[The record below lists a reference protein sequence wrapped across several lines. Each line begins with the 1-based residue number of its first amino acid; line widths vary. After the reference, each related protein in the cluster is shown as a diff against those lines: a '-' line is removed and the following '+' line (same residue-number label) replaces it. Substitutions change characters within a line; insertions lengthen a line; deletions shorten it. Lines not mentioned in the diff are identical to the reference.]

1 MFLHFILSSF
11 LLGVSNPA
19 DPAQH
24 SRWWEQPVAR
34 LTNSTATFTPPPKPL
49 HDPRAYGAKGD
60 GITYD
65 TEAIQ
70 KAIDACAGS
79 GGSVVLGPGRY
90 LTAELTLKGG
100 MTFRLGKGSVLVG
113 GTNAADYPVL
123 FPAGSPAGANKRSL
137 LYAAVANNLTIDGE
151 GEIDGRCKEV
161 QMSGVETERPSLL
174 RIFQSTNVTVRDI
187 TLRNPRMWTQV
198 YSECS
203 NLTVERVRVEA
214 PPDCPNLDGIDV
226 CDCEN
231 AVIRDCVINSEDDA
245 ICLKSHD
252 GRGLKNILVENNAI
266 RSYRANAIKLGT
278 ASAGPVSGIVFR
290 NNVVSGAKYGGL
302 CLESVDGSVVK
313 DITVDGL
320 EMKNVSQPLFVRLA
334 HRSHPRPG
342 SMEGIL
348 IKNVRATEPGRET
361 RPSSSI
367 TGVPEARLGGV
378 TLRNC
383 YLEMPG
389 GMTTV
394 PPPPPEL
401 VTNYPQSNIV
411 GDPPSSVLYV
421 RHAGQIILDRVAFLL
436 EKPDVRPWLAADD
449 AEVKTNACIQIPAKT
464 P

>member
-1 MFLHFILSSF
+1 MLLHVILSSF
-11 LLGVSNPA
+11 VLGVSNPA
-19 DPAQH
+19 ALSQN
-24 SRWWEQPVAR
+24 SRWWERPVAR
-34 LTNSTATFTPPPKPL
+34 LTNSTATINPPPKPI
-49 HDPRAYGAKGD
+49 HDPRTYGAKGD
-60 GITYD
+60 GVSYD

-79 GGSVVLGPGRY
+79 GGSVVFAPGRY

-100 MTFRLGKGSVLVG
+100 MTFHLGKGAVLVG
-113 GTNAADYPVL
+113 GTNATDYPVL
-123 FPAGSPAGANKRSL
+123 FPSGSPAWANKRSL
-137 LYAAVANNLTIDGE
+137 LYAAVANNLTIEGE

-161 QMSGVETERPSLL
+161 QMSGVESERPSLL

-203 NLTVERVRVEA
+203 KLTVERVRVEA
-214 PPDCPNLDGIDV
+214 PPDCPNLDGIDL
-226 CDCEN
+226 CDCEDS
-231 AVIRDCVINSEDDA
+231 VIRDCVINSEDDA
-245 ICLKSHD
+245 ICLKSHG
-252 GRGLKNILVENNAI
+252 GRGLRNILVENNAI

-302 CLESVDGSVVK
+302 CLESVDGSFVK

-320 EMKNVSQPLFVRLA
+320 EMKNVSQPLFLRLA
-334 HRSHPRPG
+334 HRSHVPG

-348 IKNVRATEPGRET
+348 IQNVRVTAPGHET

-367 TGVPEARLGGV
+367 TGIPDAKMGSV

-389 GMTTV
+389 GMATI
-394 PPPPPEL
+394 PSSPPEREKE
-401 VTNYPQSNIV
+401 YPQSNIV
-411 GDPPSSVLYV
+411 GDPPASVLYV
-421 RHAGQIILDRVAFLL
+421 RHATNVTLDHVVVSVTR
-436 EKPDVRPWLAADD
+436 PDARPWLVTED
-449 AEVKTNACIQIPAKT
+449 AMVTTNNCIQIPAKA

>member
-1 MFLHFILSSF
+1 MIRHLGCACV
-11 LLGVSNPA
+11 LLAVWNPSVHGG
-19 DPAQH
+19 DFP
-24 SRWWEQPVAR
+24 WWEQPVAR
-34 LTNSTATFTPPPKPL
+34 LTNPTATVVPPPKPL
-49 HDPRAYGAKGD
+49 HDPRTYGARGD
-60 GITYD
+60 GVTYD

-79 GGSVVLGPGRY
+79 GGSVVFGPGRY
-90 LTAELTLKGG
+90 LTAELTLRDG
-100 MTFRLGKGSVLVG
+100 MTFHLGKGAVLVG

-137 LYAAVANNLTIDGE
+137 LYAVVANNLTIDGE

-203 NLTVERVRVEA
+203 KLSVERVRVEA

-226 CDCEN
+226 CDCEDV
-231 AVIRDCVINSEDDA
+231 VIRDCVINSEDDA

-252 GRGLKNILVENNAI
+252 GHGLKNILVENNAI

-278 ASAGPVSGIVFR
+278 ASAGPVSRIVFR

-313 DITVDGL
+313 DIMVDGL
-320 EMKNVSQPLFVRLA
+320 EMKRVSQPLFLRLA
-334 HRSHPRPG
+334 HRSHQPG
-342 SMEGIL
+342 SMDGIL
-348 IKNVRATEPGRET
+348 IKNVRATDPADET

-367 TGVPEARLGGV
+367 TGIPGTKMGSVI
-378 TLRNC
+378 LRNC

-389 GMTTV
+389 GMATI
-394 PPPPPEL
+394 PPSPPEHEKD
-401 VTNYPQSNIV
+401 YPQSNIV

-421 RHAGQIILDRVAFLL
+421 RHASSVILDHLVVSVAR
-436 EKPDVRPWLAADD
+436 PDARPWLAMED
-449 AEVKTNACIQIPAKT
+449 AEVATNSCVQLGSQAH
-464 P
+464 

>member
-1 MFLHFILSSF
+1 MIPPLILATF
-11 LLGVSNPA
+11 LLGTSTPA
-19 DPAQH
+19 DQIEN

-34 LTNSTATFTPPPKPL
+34 LTNSTSPIVLPPAPI
-49 HDPRAYGAKGD
+49 HDPRSYGAKGD

-70 KAIDACAGS
+70 KAIDACGGS
-79 GGSVVLGPGRY
+79 GGSVVFSPGRY

-100 MTFRLGKGSVLVG
+100 MTFHLGKGAVLVG

-123 FPAGSPAGANKRSL
+123 FPSGSSAGANKRSL

-161 QMSGVETERPSLL
+161 QMSGVESERPSLL

-203 NLTVERVRVEA
+203 HLLMERVKVEA
-214 PPDCPNLDGIDV
+214 PPDCPNLDGIDI
-226 CDCEN
+226 CDCGEV
-231 AVIRDCVINSEDDA
+231 VIRDCVINSEDDA
-245 ICLKSHD
+245 ICLKSHG
-252 GRGLKNILVENNAI
+252 GRGLRNILVENNAI

-302 CLESVDGSVVK
+302 CLESVDGSIVK

-320 EMKNVSQPLFVRLA
+320 EMKSVSQPLFLRLA
-334 HRSHPRPG
+334 HRSHLPG
-342 SMEGIL
+342 SMDGIL
-348 IKNVRATEPGRET
+348 IENVRVTEPGNET

-367 TGVPEARLGGV
+367 TGIPEAKMGNV

-383 YLEMPG
+383 YLQMPG
-389 GMTTV
+389 GMASI
-394 PPPPPEL
+394 PPSPPEHEKD
-401 VTNYPQSNIV
+401 YPQSNIV
-411 GDPPSSVLYV
+411 GDPPASVLYV
-421 RHAGQIILDRVAFLL
+421 RHATNVILDHVVVSVAQ
-436 EKPDVRPWLAADD
+436 PDARPWLVAED
-449 AEVKTNACIQIPAKT
+449 AEVQTNSCIQTGTKT